1 MSLVT
6 VVIPCRDRGRVI
18 EDAVDSV
25 FAQTHPAVEI
35 VVVDDGSTDA
45 FTRRVLAGFDWPR
58 TTLVRHEVRN
68 AASARNLALRGAR
81 GAYVCCL
88 EAGDRLAPSYLERAV
103 AALEGAAALDFVTA
117 GWRSGGGVELDVRPD
132 DCGLVSLLAGLPHP
146 AGVTRVAAV
155 RDAGGYDEA
164 LAEGGADHDLWLR
177 RVAAGRGGFL
187 LAEPLLFRRGDTR
200 LPAAFLRKHAALYER
215 HVMEVLG
222 RREALLAAAW
232 AVQQAL
238 PADAAS
244 PDQRRQLEQAKRH
257 IDELEAAIADAR
269 FQVAHVR
276 GSLSWRL
283 TEPVRALVRLFTRA
297 RPASSGSMP
306 PSPGAP
312 AR

>member
-25 FAQTHPAVEI
+25 FAQTFPAVEI

-58 TTLVRHEVRN
+58 TTLVRQEARN
-68 AASARNLALRGAR
+68 AAAARNLALRSAR
-81 GAYVCCL
+81 GSYVCCL
-88 EAGDRLAPSYLERAV
+88 EAGDRLAPSYLEKAV
-103 AALEGAAALDFVTA
+103 AALEDAPARDFVTA
-117 GWRSGGGVELDVRPD
+117 GWRSVGGAEIDVRPD
-132 DCGLVSLLAGLPHP
+132 DCGLISLLAGLPHP

-155 RDAGGYDEA
+155 RDAGGYDEG
-164 LAEGGADHDLWLR
+164 LAEGGAEHDLWLT
-177 RVAAGRGGFL
+177 RVAAGRSGL
-187 LAEPLLFRRGDTR
+187 LLTEPLLYRRGDTR

-215 HVMEVLG
+215 YVMEVLG
-222 RREALLAAAW
+222 RREALLAAVW
-232 AVQQAL
+232 AAQYPT
-238 PADAAS
+238 PADAGP

-283 TEPVRALVRLFTRA
+283 TEPVRALLRVFTRG
-297 RPASSGSMP
+297 RPSSSGSMP
-306 PSPGAP
+306 PSPEEP